1 MKFYIKLFFLFYTG
15 IIFTSHAQESFPES
29 WLGKY
34 QGDLMIYGV
43 DSVKMK
49 INMKLDIVKT
59 ANDSIYDWTIT
70 YNFKGSNDVRAYS
83 LVVVDK
89 EKGHYVIDEKNS
101 ILIDSYLSNNT
112 VLTSFFKVME
122 SYIISTYTKNKNIIV
137 FEIISSKSS
146 PVSSTGNTTVN
157 KEDIPQVDSYGVN
170 GRQKA
175 ILKKY

>member
-1 MKFYIKLFFLFYTG
+1 MKNRNKLFLIICTLISYTS
-15 IIFTSHAQESFPES
+15 IAQKLFPES

-59 ANDSIYDWTIT
+59 VNDSIYDWTMI
-70 YNFKGSNDVRAYS
+70 YNFKGKDDIRAYS

-89 EKGHYVIDEKNS
+89 EKGHYKIDENNS
-101 ILIDSYLSNNT
+101 IIIDGYLFNDT
-112 VLTSFFKVME
+112 VFTSFFQVME
-122 SYIISTYTKNKNIIV
+122 SYIISTYTKKEETII
-137 FEIISSKSS
+137 FEIISGKSK
-146 PVSSTGNTTVN
+146 PVSITGNITKD
-157 KEDIPQVDSYGVN
+157 KEEIPQVDSYFVN

-175 ILKKY
+175 VLIKQ

>member
-1 MKFYIKLFFLFYTG
+1 MKLYIKLFFLFYIG
-15 IIFTSHAQESFPES
+15 IIFTSHAQGSFPES

-34 QGDLMIYGV
+34 QGDLVIYGV

-59 ANDSIYDWTIT
+59 VNDSIYDWTIS
-70 YNFKGSNDVRAYS
+70 YLIKDKNDIREYS

-89 EKGHYVIDEKNS
+89 EKGHYAIDEKNS
-101 ILIDSYLSNNT
+101 IIIDSYLSNNT

-122 SYIISTYTKNKNIIV
+122 SFIISTYTKNNDTIV

-146 PVSSTGNTTVN
+146 PVSSTGNTIIN

-175 ILKKY
+175 VLKKY